1 VGGLTREMEEEKAFS
16 RANGAGR
23 RCSREC
29 RKRREEFCRQVDG
42 PDRVS
47 NFSDERTDEVQLHKE
62 SRSS

>member
-1 VGGLTREMEEEKAFS
+1 VGGLIREIEEEKAFS
-16 RANGAGR
+16 RR
-23 RCSREC
+23 EYSREY

-47 NFSDERTDEVQLHKE
+47 NFSDERIDKVQLHKE